1 MNFSDVYDKHVVLTY
16 HLYNNLFLTL
26 PYTGIQTAGPY
37 VPILNK
43 KSFEG
48 LQAGLAPDEILN
60 HFFEDHYPIESE
72 QEKIDFLF
80 KVVQYIERQVVLFDA
95 VEDAAFEKLH
105 DLQGKGT
112 LSFLIEEAKAE
123 NALNALGKVLSS
135 FGVRV
140 VLTAH
145 PTQFYPGHILS
156 IITDMEQAIR
166 KGNAAE
172 VTTLMRQLGLSAMY
186 RRNKPTPLEEATSLI
201 WYLENIFYDVN
212 AQIHRLLLDKVP
224 SYTFNP
230 KLITT
235 GFWPGGDR
243 DGNPTVKSDTTID
256 TCKRLKESILRCYL
270 RDVRSLKR
278 KLTFPGIDLKIRE
291 IELRLQSTIY
301 RHDDNYY
308 NRPEEVIADLQHIRE
323 ELQQKFMSLYCDDVD
338 ALIRQLQTFGF
349 HFAPL
354 DIRQDSR
361 VHRSWA
367 FEFLSFRGLEEQYQ
381 VFSTVEQKLD
391 FWWNQ
396 QCDLLSDELL
406 YLSPDLADVIRLI
419 KALPMIHI
427 KNGPRSIERYIIS
440 NTQNAEDL
448 AILKFLLTAAGSD
461 FYLHIQ
467 PIPLFETVKDLA
479 NSEQILTALF
489 NHSGYRQWLAAH
501 GNRQTIMLGF
511 SDGTK
516 DGGYLK
522 ANIAIYKAKAAITR
536 LCRTYGI
543 EPIFFDG
550 RGGPPARG
558 GGDTHLYYAA
568 QGADIACS
576 EIQLTIQGQT
586 ISSKFGNHQAARYN
600 LEQLLTAGA
609 GRYLFRNSTPTL
621 TDQEAEL
628 LSQLAEIAYT
638 KYESLKNH
646 PAFSEYLLKA
656 TPLPYYAETNISS
669 RPARRGRT
677 DKLSLD
683 DLRAI
688 PFVGTWAQ
696 MKQNVPGYYG
706 FGTALQ
712 AAIDSGQGQQLKD
725 LFRHSR
731 FFRALVL
738 NSMQSLAK
746 TRFQLTAYLQ
756 NDPQFADIW
765 LDLKKEAD
773 LTQSML
779 LYISGYSQ
787 LLDESP
793 NNRKSIA
800 MREEMIL
807 PLLIIQQYALLQ
819 LRKRPKTDPQHGVYK
834 KLVVRC
840 FFGNINA
847 SRNSA

>member
-1 MNFSDVYDKHVVLTY
+1 MNFTDSYDKYVTLTY
-16 HLYNNLFLTL
+16 QLYNSLFLTL
-26 PYTGIQTAGPY
+26 PYPGIQTAGPY
-37 VPILNK
+37 IPILYK
-43 KSFEG
+43 KALEG
-48 LQAGLAPDEILN
+48 LEAKKAPDEILKE
-60 HFFEDHYPIESE
+60 FFENHYPAQSD
-72 QEKIDFLF
+72 QEKMDFLF

-95 VEDAAFEKLH
+95 VEDAHFENLH

-112 LSFLIEEAKAE
+112 LTFLVEESKAE
-123 NALNALGKVLSS
+123 NKLDFLGRVLSG
-135 FGVRV
+135 FGVRI

-156 IITDMEQAIR
+156 IITDMEMAIR
-166 KGNAAE
+166 RGSAAD
-172 VTTLMRQLGLSAMY
+172 VTVLLRQLGLSAMY
-186 RRNKPTPLEEATSLI
+186 RRNKPTPLDEAIALI

-212 AQIHRLLLDKVP
+212 AQIHSFLLAKVP
-224 SYTFNP
+224 RYTFNP
-230 KLITT
+230 RLLTM

-270 RDVRSLKR
+270 RDIRALKR
-278 KLTFPGIDLKIRE
+278 KLTFPGVDLQLRE
-291 IELRLQSTIY
+291 IELKIQSTIY

-308 NRPEEVIADLQHIRE
+308 SNPEELISDLNRILSELDQKYISLHADE
-323 ELQQKFMSLYCDDVD
+323 VSG
-338 ALIRQLQTFGF
+338 LIRQIHTFGF

-367 FEFLSFRGLEEQYQ
+367 FEYLNFKGWAEQY
-381 VFSTVEQKLD
+381 SALTTEKDKID
-391 FWWNQ
+391 FWWNLE
-396 QCDLLSDELL
+396 CNFTSDELL
-406 YLSPDLADVIRLI
+406 CMSPDFSDAVRLI
-419 KALPMIHI
+419 KSLPMIHV
-427 KNGPRSIERYIIS
+427 KNGPLSIERYIIS
-440 NTQNAEDL
+440 NTQSAEDL
-448 AILKFLLTAAGSD
+448 VILKFLLTAAGTD
-461 FYLHIQ
+461 FYLKIK
-467 PIPLFETVKDLA
+467 PIPLFETVNDLK
-479 NSEQILTALF
+479 NSEEILTQLLS
-489 NHSGYRQWLAAH
+489 HRGYRHWIEAH
-501 GNRQTIMLGF
+501 DNRQIVMLGY

-522 ANIAIYKAKAAITR
+522 ANLAILEAKVTLTR
-536 LCRTYGI
+536 LCKTYDV

-576 EIQLTIQGQT
+576 EIQITIQGQT

-600 LEQLLTAGA
+600 LEQFLTAGV
-609 GRYLFRNSTPTL
+609 GRYLFRNDKPTISADD
-621 TDQEAEL
+621 TDIIFG
-628 LSQLAEIAYT
+628 LAQAAHS
-638 KYESLKNH
+638 KYERLKNH
-646 PAFSEYLLKA
+646 PDFSEYLLRA
-656 TPLPYYAETNISS
+656 TPLPFYAETNISS
-669 RPARRGRT
+669 RPAKRGRT

-706 FGTALQ
+706 FGTALKI
-712 AAIDSGQGQQLKD
+712 AFDEGKGQKLKEI
-725 LFRHSR
+725 FQRSK

-746 TRFQLTAYLQ
+746 TYFELTSYL
-756 NDPQFADIW
+756 DTDEEFSDIW
-765 LDLKKEAD
+765 NDLKQEAD
-773 LTQSML
+773 LTKKML
-779 LYISGYSQ
+779 LEVTGYSQ
-787 LLDESP
+787 LLEESP
-793 NNRKSIA
+793 INRKSIA

-807 PLLIIQQYALLQ
+807 PLLIIQQYALIM
-819 LRKRPKTDPQHGVYK
+819 LRRLPETDSRREVFR

>member
-1 MNFSDVYDKHVVLTY
+1 MNFTDAYDKYVTLTY
-16 HLYNNLFLTL
+16 HLYNSLFLTL
-26 PYTGIQTAGPY
+26 PYPGIQTAGPY
-37 VPILNK
+37 IPILNK
-43 KSFEG
+43 KSLEG
-48 LQAGLAPDEILN
+48 LSEGLSADEILRQ
-60 HFFEDHYPIESE
+60 FFEDHYPIEND

-95 VEDAAFEKLH
+95 VEDATFEQLH

-112 LSFLIEEAKAE
+112 LPFLIEEAKAE
-123 NALNALGKVLSS
+123 NKLDKLGRILSD
-135 FGVRV
+135 FGVRI

-156 IITDMEQAIR
+156 IITDMEMAIR
-166 KGNAAE
+166 RGNAAE
-172 VTTLMRQLGLSAMY
+172 VTTLLRQLGLSAMY
-186 RRNKPTPLEEATSLI
+186 RRNKPTPLDEAIALI

-212 AQIHRLLLDKVP
+212 AQIHTMLLSKVP
-224 SYTFNP
+224 NYRFNP
-230 KLITT
+230 RLFTT

-256 TCKRLKESILRCYL
+256 TCKRLKESVLRCYL
-270 RDVRSLKR
+270 RDVRALKR
-278 KLTFPGIDLKIRE
+278 KLTFPGVDLKLRQ
-291 IELRLQSTIY
+291 IELKIQSTIY
-301 RHDDNYY
+301 RHDDNHYS
-308 NRPEEVIADLQHIRE
+308 RPEDLINDLQAVIA
-323 ELQQKFMSLYCDDVD
+323 ELSERYMSLHVGEVTG
-338 ALIRQLQTFGF
+338 LVRQIQTFGF

-367 FEFLSFRGLEEQYQ
+367 FEYLTFRGLMEQY
-381 VFSTVEQKLD
+381 SALKTEEERID
-391 FWWNQ
+391 FWWGLECN
-396 QCDLLSDELL
+396 LLSDELL
-406 YLSPDLADVIRLI
+406 YLSPDLADAVRLI
-419 KALPMIHI
+419 RALPMIHV
-427 KNGPRSIERYIIS
+427 KNGPMAIERYIIS
-440 NTQNAEDL
+440 NTQKAEDL
-448 AILKFLLTAAGSD
+448 AILKFLLTAAGRD
-461 FYLHIQ
+461 FYKKIK
-467 PIPLFETVKDLA
+467 PIPLFETVNDLH
-479 NSEQILTALF
+479 NSEKILSVLF
-489 NHSGYRQWLAAH
+489 SHQGFRTWIEHH
-501 GNRQTIMLGF
+501 GNRQTVMLGY

-522 ANIAIYKAKAAITR
+522 ANLAIYQAKVTLTQ
-536 LCRTYGI
+536 LCHTFGV

-576 EIQLTIQGQT
+576 EIQITIQGQT

-600 LEQLLTAGA
+600 LEQLITAGA
-609 GRYLFRNSTPTL
+609 GRHLFRNDSPTIS
-621 TDQEAEL
+621 EEYSEL
-628 LSQLAEIAYT
+628 FNELAEIAYQ
-638 KYESLKNH
+638 KYEDLKHH
-646 PAFSEYLLKA
+646 PDFSDYLMHA

-669 RPARRGRT
+669 RPAKRGRT

-706 FGTALQ
+706 FGTAIKKVYDRDNGAL
-712 AAIDSGQGQQLKD
+712 LKNV
-725 LFRHSR
+725 FKHSK

-746 TRFQLTAYLQ
+746 TRFELTAYLEK
-756 NDPQFADIW
+756 DKKFSDIW
-765 LDLKKEAD
+765 KNLKEEAD
-773 LTQSML
+773 LTIQML
-779 LYISGYSQ
+779 LEISGYSQ
-787 LLDESP
+787 LLEESP

-807 PLLIIQQYALLQ
+807 PLLVIQQYALIM
-819 LRKRPKTDPQHGVYK
+819 LRSLPETDSRRDVFK